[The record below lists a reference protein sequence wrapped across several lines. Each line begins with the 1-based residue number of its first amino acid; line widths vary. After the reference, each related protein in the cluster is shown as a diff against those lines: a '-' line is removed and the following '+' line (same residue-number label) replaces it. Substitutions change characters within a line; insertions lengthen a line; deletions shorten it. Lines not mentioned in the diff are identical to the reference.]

1 MAKVECFNCK
11 KVTEVSA
18 PSFRCSFCNYPL
30 HKYVEVEEK
39 QPEERVIKDFKENKE
54 NISIMDVLKKRHD
67 VARDEG
73 VPESAPEL
81 LPKVEP
87 IPPPKVEAR
96 IEPKKGKSIQD
107 SILDTIK
114 SFGRSDDPVPPP
126 VDEKVDLKPNP
137 KPDTKPS
144 YKPPKSLPADNFN
157 FVSTPS
163 PYQKLKTEEIIFKKN
178 TNPEK
183 SGKPVAGWLVVHTEE
198 KAPVTYELFEGNN
211 VIGRPDGGNH
221 VDIPVE
227 DERFVSRAHCSILVK
242 KDFLH
247 RFAYVLTDGTGQQ
260 GSKASTNGTFIN
272 GLEERLPETKKVYL
286 KDGDIV
292 QVGETKLAFKDT
304 YTSFDYE
311 DAASKVMETDYT
323 KTVVINYKPN
333 Y

>member
-18 PSFRCSFCNYPL
+18 PSYRCGFCNYPL
-30 HKYVEVEEK
+30 HKYVQVEEK
-39 QPEERVIKDFKENKE
+39 QPEEKVIKDFKENKE
-54 NISIMDVLKKRHD
+54 NISIMDVLKQRHEVPRED
-67 VARDEG
+67 G
-73 VPESAPEL
+73 VPESVPDT
-81 LPKVEP
+81 LPRVEP
-87 IPPPKVEAR
+87 IPPPTPKVEA
-96 IEPKKGKSIQD
+96 EPPVKKGKSIQD

-114 SFGRSDDPVPPP
+114 SFGKSEDPVPPP
-126 VDEKVDLKPNP
+126 VDKKIDIEPES
-137 KPDTKPS
+137 KPS
-144 YKPPKSLPADNFN
+144 YQAPKSLPADNFD
-157 FVSTPS
+157 FVHSPS
-163 PYQKLKTEEIIFKKN
+163 PAQKLKTEEIIFKKN

-198 KAPVTYELFEGNN
+198 KAPVTYELFEGKN

-247 RFAYVLTDGTGQQ
+247 RFVYVLSDGTGEP
-260 GSKASTNGTFIN
+260 GSKPSTNGTFVN
-272 GLEERLPETKKVYL
+272 GLEERLPERKKVYL

-304 YTSFDYE
+304 YTSFNYE
-311 DAASKVMETDYT
+311 DAASKVLETDYT